1 MALNDD
7 APRLGCGR
15 NLDDLW
21 GTIDEPPTTHELGCS
36 DCQHARSALF
46 NLAAVTEAMKERDL
60 TDPGLQPAGRIKE
73 AIMMVARAEIRRSRR
88 TVLRETPHGSI
99 DISEQALNSLIRFA
113 ASTVPGVHARRCTIT
128 TTEGK
133 PSGTDT
139 VDLSDVRMSLHV
151 ALSSS
156 VSIPPTMAVLRE
168 RIGTIV
174 HAQTAISMQQ
184 IDVVVE
190 DLYDL

>member
-7 APRLGCGR
+7 TPRLGCGR

-21 GTIDEPPTTHELGCS
+21 ASIDEPPNAHEQGCS
-36 DCQHARSALF
+36 DCQHARTALF
-46 NLAAVTEAMKERDL
+46 NLATVTEAMKERDL
-60 TDPGLQPAGRIKE
+60 TDPDLQPAGRIRE

-88 TVLRETPHGSI
+88 TALRETPHGSI
-99 DISEQALNSLIRFA
+99 EISEQALNSLIRFA
-113 ASTVPGVHARRCTIT
+113 ASTVPGVHARRCTIST
-128 TTEGK
+128 AEGK
-133 PSGTDT
+133 PAGTDT

-151 ALSSS
+151 ALSST

-174 HAQTAISMQQ
+174 HAQTAITMQQ